1 MRIHLRVLQFLE
13 DTFENFLCT
22 VRTDI
27 RVGRAAPI
35 PNVNVEFDK
44 DVVVPISH
52 ISGTG
57 EVKAII
63 ALFKFLPAFVA
74 GMLYC
79 YVFDFCHIV
88 LVRMLYYTDL
98 SYIAVGTYISETI
111 SPYRILLDE
120 IGSIPVSVPWQG
132 EGRRSL

>member
-1 MRIHLRVLQFLE
+1 MRIHLLVLQFLE
-13 DTFENFLCT
+13 DTFENFLRA

-44 DVVVPISH
+44 DVVVSISH
-52 ISGTG
+52 ISGAG
-57 EVKAII
+57 EVKAIV
-63 ALFKFLPAFVA
+63 AFLKFLPAFVA
-74 GMLYC
+74 GMRYG

-88 LVRMLYYTDL
+88 LVCMLYYTDL
-98 SYIAVGTYISETI
+98 SNIATGTYISETI
-111 SPYRILLDE
+111 FPYRILLDE
-120 IGSIPVSVPWQG
+120 IGSIPVSVSWQG